1 MGVGVGGGVTVFYLK
16 FVFGTVIKDM
26 HVVRFYLPGN
36 EQSEEKRY
44 DALYTHALPT
54 GKKVWII
61 SVLLWTKWKFS
72 APTTPLYPSVIYT
85 GYTGKQV
92 L

>member
-1 MGVGVGGGVTVFYLK
+1 MTVFYLK

-54 GKKVWII
+54 GKKV
-61 SVLLWTKWKFS
+61 
-72 APTTPLYPSVIYT
+72 
-85 GYTGKQV
+85 
-92 L
+92 